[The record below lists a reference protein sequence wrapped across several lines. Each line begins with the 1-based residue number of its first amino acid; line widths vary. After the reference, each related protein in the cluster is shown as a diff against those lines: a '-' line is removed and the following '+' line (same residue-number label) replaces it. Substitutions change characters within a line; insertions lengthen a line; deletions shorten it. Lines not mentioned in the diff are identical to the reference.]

1 MASREVCGVTNCR
14 QAASLHLEGKP
25 FCAPHFISAGYERMD
40 EYSDVIA
47 DHRFEEAAAEQMW
60 QFLVECIEG
69 AADLTQHAEN
79 LDNLQR
85 ARLFDILLCASDLSR
100 RLRRSARREASI
112 SVSVRSEK
120 LGRAWEEDARTKVV
134 SRHGALLEIEH
145 PAEPGD
151 TLTIARPDT
160 GAETKARVAWRR
172 SQKGGHYEV
181 GVEFLGC
188 DNFWE
193 LQWDGA
199 EHLTG
204 NWSTGPRA

>member
-1 MASREVCGVTNCR
+1 MASTDVCGVSNCR

-25 FCAPHFISAGYERMD
+25 FCAPHFISTGYERMD
-40 EYSDVIA
+40 AYADVIA
-47 DHRFEEAAAEQMW
+47 GHRFDEAAAEQIW
-60 QFLVECIEG
+60 QFLVECIEA
-69 AADLTQHAEN
+69 AADLTQRAEN

-100 RLRRSARREASI
+100 RLRRSDRREASI
-112 SVSVRSEK
+112 PVCVRSEK
-120 LGRAWEEDARTKVV
+120 LGRAWEENTRTKVV

-160 GAETKARVAWRR
+160 GSETKARVAWRR
-172 SQKGGHYEV
+172 LPHGGRYEV

-193 LQWDGA
+193 MQWEGA
-199 EHLTG
+199 EHLSGKGPTG
-204 NWSTGPRA
+204 LRA